1 VVKKQLSSIGAGNVV
16 GATRKTEGMI
26 DSVVD
31 HVQHLQAPAVT
42 KYIHHLRREHPQDSP
57 AQLIERLEHRFLLAV
72 TGSGGA
78 VGAAAAF
85 PGIGTMVSLASLG
98 AETAFFIEASA
109 LLSLAIAEVHGIPIT
124 DRERRKALVLTVALG
139 ETGLA
144 VVRDSLGAKSGTLAR
159 AFGGFIPAPVLR
171 TLNQKL
177 VRTYFKKYA
186 LQKLP
191 LAAGKLLPA
200 GFGAVIGGVGNR
212 ALGKII
218 INNSRQV
225 FGPPPP
231 LWPVRDP
238 GVPLY
243 AVGDPRRA
251 VGTSAITAS
260 GDGAER

>member
-1 VVKKQLSSIGAGNVV
+1 MAKKQLSSIGDGQVV
-16 GATRKTEGMI
+16 GAARKTEG
-26 DSVVD
+26 VVD
-31 HVQHLQAPAVT
+31 TMVDHAQHLQAPAVA
-42 KYIHHLRREHPQDSP
+42 KYVDHLRREHPTDSP
-57 AQLIERLEHRFLLAV
+57 GQIIERLEHRFLLAV

-85 PGIGTMVSLASLG
+85 PGVGTMVSLASLG

-139 ETGLA
+139 ESGLA
-144 VVRDSLGAKSGTLAR
+144 VVRDSLGAKSGNMAR
-159 AFGGFIPAPVLR
+159 AFGGVIPTPVLK
-171 TLNQKL
+171 TLNQRL
-177 VRTYFKKYA
+177 VKTYFKKYT

-218 INNSRQV
+218 VNNSRKV
-225 FGPPPP
+225 FGPPPMA
-231 LWPVRDP
+231 WPSTHNTPRI
-238 GVPLY
+238 
-243 AVGDPRRA
+243 VGP
-251 VGTSAITAS
+251 TSS
-260 GDGAER
+260 